1 MASFALVVNGG
12 ERSVDPCQHL
22 QVLQLPSIISARS
35 LTFSPQVNAPIHGTF
50 LPRCLTL
57 FVGMGS
63 YRRVSLAANQNCAV
77 IMADLDVLAAPDAV

>member
-1 MASFALVVNGG
+1 MVNCG

-22 QVLQLPSIISARS
+22 QVLQLSSMISARS
-35 LTFSPQVNAPIHGTF
+35 LTFSPQVNAATHDAF

-63 YRRVSLAANQNCAV
+63 YHRVSLAANQNCAV
-77 IMADLDVLAAPDAV
+77 IMADLDVLAAPDAG